1 MKVPVLVA
9 AKYTIPRVQAGAKF
23 GEAPMKKILLA
34 SAILALVGASNQA
47 QAIGCLTGGAA
58 GAVAGHYAGHHAVL
72 GALGGCVAGH
82 HLHKKQ
88 VAAAKLKKQQE
99 MQQPAATPQ
108 QPATT
113 QPAQ

>member
-1 MKVPVLVA
+1 
-9 AKYTIPRVQAGAKF
+9 
-23 GEAPMKKILLA
+23 MKKILLA

-99 MQQPAATPQ
+99 MQQPVATPQ